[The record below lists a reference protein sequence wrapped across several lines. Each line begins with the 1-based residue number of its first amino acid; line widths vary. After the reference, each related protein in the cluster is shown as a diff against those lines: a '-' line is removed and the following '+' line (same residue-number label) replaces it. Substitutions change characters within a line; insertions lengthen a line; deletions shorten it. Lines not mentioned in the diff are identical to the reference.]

1 MESKFTGTLLGQIGI
16 SILSCIIITLTFG
29 LGTPWAVCLSEG
41 WTAKHT
47 FIDGEQL
54 VFDGKGHQL
63 FGNYIK
69 WLFLTIITLG
79 IYSFWLSIKMKQWTV
94 MHTHHVDRNTEAHE
108 STNAGFV
115 ANTTQA
121 ETQEEAAPMSFGDK
135 INAFSQSQAE
145 AENNAA
151 PMASESTY
159 EDTTPAEE
167 ETYSSAVHADEV
179 AENNYQ
185 PSYSPSYEEPAKT
198 YEESNISSEPEA
210 HVDANGDT
218 YYLDEN
224 SNPYY
229 IDETGNPYYVDEEGN
244 PFYVD
249 ENGRPF
255 VIDENGNAYYI
266 DE

>member
-1 MESKFTGTLLGQIGI
+1 MESRFTGTLLGQIGI
-16 SILSCIIITLTFG
+16 SILSFIIIMLTFG

-94 MHTHHVDRNTEAHE
+94 MHTHHVDREAMDM
-108 STNAGFV
+108 
-115 ANTTQA
+115 TQA
-121 ETQEEAAPMSFGDK
+121 IDNSLNTETQEEAAPMSFGDK
-135 INAFSQSQAE
+135 INAFSQTQAE
-145 AENNAA
+145 EENNAA
-151 PMASESTY
+151 PETY
-159 EDTTPAEE
+159 EDTYADNTPAEE

-185 PSYSPSYEEPAKT
+185 PSYSPSYEEPTET
-198 YEESNISSEPEA
+198 YDNTPAAEPEA
-210 HVDANGDT
+210 YVDANGET
-218 YYLDEN
+218 YYLDDN
-224 SNPYY
+224 GNPYY
-229 IDETGNPYYVDEEGN
+229 MDINGNPYYVDEEGN

>member
-1 MESKFTGTLLGQIGI
+1 MESRFTGTLLGQIGI
-16 SILSCIIITLTFG
+16 GILSCIIMMLTFG
-29 LGTPWAVCLSEG
+29 LGTPWAICLSEG
-41 WTAKHT
+41 WYAKHT
-47 FIDGEQL
+47 IIDGEQL

-69 WLFLTIITLG
+69 WFFLTIITFG

-94 MHTHHVDRNTEAHE
+94 SHTHHVDRDVEAYE
-108 STNAGFV
+108 P
-115 ANTTQA
+115 ANTGFAANNTPA
-121 ETQEEAAPMSFGDK
+121 EPKDEEAAPMSFGDK
-135 INAFSQSQAE
+135 INAFAQSQSEE
-145 AENNAA
+145 APIATKN
-151 PMASESTY
+151 TY
-159 EDTTPAEE
+159 EDNTPAEE

-185 PSYSPSYEEPAKT
+185 PSFNPTYEDNTQTYDEPAT
-198 YEESNISSEPEA
+198 TNEPEA
-210 HVDANGDT
+210 HYDANGDT

-224 SNPYY
+224 GNPYY